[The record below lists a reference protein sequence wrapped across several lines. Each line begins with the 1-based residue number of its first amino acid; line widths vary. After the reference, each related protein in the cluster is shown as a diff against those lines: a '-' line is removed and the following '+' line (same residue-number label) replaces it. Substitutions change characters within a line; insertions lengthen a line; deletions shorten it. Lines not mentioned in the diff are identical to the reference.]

1 MYFEKQLQTRA
12 LQKLGKGF
20 CEIRIILLHFIDE
33 FNVFSRSFSMRD
45 RGNVASLI
53 MTALQGEMEYATGVL
68 KQLLSDL
75 IDRNLESKNHPKL
88 LLRR

>member
-33 FNVFSRSFSMRD
+33 FNVFPGHFQC
-45 RGNVASLI
+45 G
-53 MTALQGEMEYATGVL
+53 TEATWRL
-68 KQLLSDL
+68 
-75 IDRNLESKNHPKL
+75 
-88 LLRR
+88 